1 MSHAKQCP
9 YVSWYQFNQCS
20 IKSCKQHTTEAPH
33 HCLAVDRIRPEGTK
47 VISDAEIHLYKYKD
61 DKISTRLV
69 QMRRKNATDRVRNL
83 LVLHAFIEHIREN
96 KESGGVFTTPS
107 LTRMERR
114 YPLRIRKLNWQNWMW
129 EYLLDDATWKSF
141 RTGKSKELAEI
152 GLDQLLCIK
161 LTKLEKLLQDF
172 NTGVTPNEVHGERS
186 QNSDNRRSR
195 TRRIIKCVG
204 SQHQR
209 SSAKAERSS
218 AHHGS

>member
-1 MSHAKQCP
+1 
-9 YVSWYQFNQCS
+9 
-20 IKSCKQHTTEAPH
+20 
-33 HCLAVDRIRPEGTK
+33 
-47 VISDAEIHLYKYKD
+47 
-61 DKISTRLV
+61 
-69 QMRRKNATDRVRNL
+69 MRRKNATDRVRNL

-96 KESGGVFTTPS
+96 KESGGVFMTPS

-186 QNSDNRRSR
+186 QDSDNRRSR

-209 SSAKAERSS
+209 SSAKAERPS
-218 AHHGS
+218 AHHGG